1 MPAALATLLHLM
13 LGCSAAVGL
22 AAVLWCRG
30 LVPLI
35 ATTFG
40 VALVL
45 VLV

>member
-1 MPAALATLLHLM
+1 MLAVLGILHLM

-22 AAVLWCRG
+22 AALLWCRG
-30 LVPLI
+30 IVPLI

>member
-22 AAVLWCRG
+22 AALLWCRG
-30 LVPLI
+30 LIPILF
-35 ATTFG
+35 TTFG
-40 VALVL
+40 VALVV